1 MSGYVD
7 GNFANAFLTSNVVSY
22 PFQIPNKSTTAL
34 FTLEYVQ
41 NAANYTA
48 ASLASNS
55 ADAPNAYLVE
65 QGPVTKIGSLV
76 KYTRIYCQQPVGWT
90 ETQQTTYTF
99 PGLSGGDPWNPYFAR
114 QPITLYCNATLTHS
128 YTVSATSPT
137 IAGAFTVTDHGNVV
151 DYIGP
156 CNPEY
161 GSGFTDPSSEPGV
174 YTVSGQ
180 SSMIKG
186 LIWEKI
192 ITTVP
197 KPA

>member
-22 PFQIPNKSTTAL
+22 PFQIPNNSTTAL

-41 NAANYTA
+41 NAVNYTA

-99 PGLSGGDPWNPYFAR
+99 
-114 QPITLYCNATLTHS
+114 
-128 YTVSATSPT
+128 
-137 IAGAFTVTDHGNVV
+137 GAFTVTDHGNVV

-161 GSGFTDPSSEPGV
+161 GSGSTTPSTEPNP
-174 YTVSGQ
+174 YTVSGS

-192 ITTVP
+192 VTTVP